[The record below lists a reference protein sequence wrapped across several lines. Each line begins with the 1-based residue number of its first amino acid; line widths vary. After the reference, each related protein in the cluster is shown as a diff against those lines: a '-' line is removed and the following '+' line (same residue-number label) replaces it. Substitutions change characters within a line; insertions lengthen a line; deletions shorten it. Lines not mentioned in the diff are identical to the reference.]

1 MYRLPVCEAPIMK
14 CSLLTLSAIAALAAA
29 RPSPPPTAAAVMGT
43 YRLGTRQLPSPRRP
57 GCWLEVA
64 PVAVDSVHVQL
75 RCTTP
80 NDHIGGFDQRLS
92 FRDGAATYET
102 SQFVG
107 RCRIAMSFADAQAVV
122 SQEGDSSACGFG
134 AFVNVGGTYRRISS
148 RRPPFDLLPIETIH
162 TGK

>member
-1 MYRLPVCEAPIMK
+1 MK
-14 CSLLTLSAIAALAAA
+14 YSLLTLSTIAALATT
-29 RPSPPPTAAAVMGT
+29 RQPLPPTTAVVMGT
-43 YRLGTRQLPSPRRP
+43 YGLGMRQLPSPRRS

-64 PVAVDSVHVQL
+64 PVAADSVHLQL

-80 NDHIGGFDQRLS
+80 NDHIGGIDQRLP
-92 FRDGAATYET
+92 FRGNTAAYET

-107 RCRIAMSFADAQAVV
+107 HCRIAVSFANSQAVV

-148 RRPPFDLLPIETIH
+148 RRPPFDLFPIETSH
-162 TGK
+162 KPK